1 MIMGGDF
8 SSPFF
13 LGGVMYVQSYSEFV
27 SHILGL
33 LDYLGVLSPI
43 KFGLM
48 FILALM
54 GITAFVRFMSGGRG

>member
-1 MIMGGDF
+1 
-8 SSPFF
+8 
-13 LGGVMYVQSYSEFV
+13 MYVQSYSEFV

-33 LDYLGVLSPI
+33 LDFLGVLSPI